1 MTDLR
6 SGLPRLLRILA
17 IIWLMGAVM
26 PSCLLALEPPPVN
39 PPALR
44 SVTFLN
50 AGTVAQQKV
59 LAPGVAFSSE
69 VPPVIIDLFA
79 SIRDA
84 TYNNLDPGD
93 IEAKV
98 RTLEKLIAIAGIS
111 TREALLLQSRA
122 WFLAGRAWKDQGD
135 SREIKHKAVEC
146 LETSLRYAEALL
158 SFEGETSHALVA
170 KAEALSELCLLKDL
184 TFLLRYGPL
193 VGSLASKALAQD
205 PYHLRAAILK
215 ANALAYPP
223 PLWGGNY
230 RTALAQFAQILQWYG
245 TGMPPDSLF
254 DVRIGIATAYH
265 NLKMPEHAAW
275 WFARALDLYPSNMY
289 AVRKDYRIP

>member
-1 MTDLR
+1 M
-6 SGLPRLLRILA
+6 IL
-17 IIWLMGAVM
+17 LMGAIV
-26 PSCLLALEPPPVN
+26 PSELIALEPPPAN

-44 SVTFLN
+44 SVSFQH
-50 AGTVAQQKV
+50 AGTVAQQQV
-59 LAPGVAFSSE
+59 LVPGVPFGSE
-69 VPPVIIDLFA
+69 VPPIIIDLFA

-93 IEAKV
+93 IESRV
-98 RTLEKLIAIAGIS
+98 RELEKLITITGIA
-111 TREALLLQSRA
+111 TREALLMQSRA

-135 SREIKHKAVEC
+135 NREIKHKAVEC
-146 LETSLRYAEALL
+146 LETSLGYAEALL
-158 SFEGETSHALVA
+158 SFDGETPHALVA

-193 VGSLASKALAQD
+193 VGNLASKALAQD
-205 PYHLRAAILK
+205 PCHLRAAILK

-230 RTALAQFAQILQWYG
+230 RNALAQFAQILQWYG
-245 TGMPPDSLF
+245 NGMPPDSLF

-275 WFARALDLYPSNMY
+275 WFTRALDLYPSNMY